1 MDTENTINDWVLKVA
16 AGAIALLLATW
27 AWFVR
32 VVVMRRLNQME
43 GRVSQLESG
52 AVTRSDIQEIK
63 NETNGVSQRI
73 DAHLLTANAN
83 LNEAQKIIFSKI
95 ERTEEKIEKTHDR
108 IMAQLNVMVELLKT
122 TS

>member
-1 MDTENTINDWVLKVA
+1 MLKLA
-16 AGAIALLLATW
+16 AGSVALLVATW

-43 GRVSQLESG
+43 VRMSGLESG
-52 AVTRSDIQEIK
+52 AVKRSDIEEMKREMQ
-63 NETNGVSQRI
+63 GVSQRI
-73 DAHLLTANAN
+73 DAHLLTANSN
-83 LNEAQKIIFSKI
+83 LNEAQKTIFKKI

-108 IMAQLNVMVELLKT
+108 IMAQLNLMVELLKT